1 MSNSFPGREW
11 QELYRAAL
19 FETDKSKAAERISDA
34 EQVIRARVRSLF
46 HHPDCPSTERNP
58 DNPSI
63 ERNALDAALYA
74 LGVLKGYSRRQP
86 SSEAANRGMQR
97 SA

>member
-34 EQVIRARVRSLF
+34 EQVIRARVRNLF
-46 HHPDCPSTERNP
+46 HHPDNPST
-58 DNPSI
+58 

-74 LGVLKGYSRRQP
+74 LGVLKVYNRRQP